1 MSANRYGTT
10 VMGVIDTLD
19 PGDRAPTQIGK
30 QLRPSERR
38 PEFKLAMQAFD
49 SLAAVPERTGAQ

>member
-10 VMGVIDTLD
+10 VMGVIDPLD
-19 PGDRAPTQIGK
+19 SGDRAPPQIGE